1 MEKKKV
7 TFNVSEQL
15 YCEYKKALIDE
26 RTTPT
31 ADFAR
36 HMYDV
41 VEKAK
46 GKEAKGS
53 QEVEEG
59 L

>member
-7 TFNVSEQL
+7 TFNVDEEL
-15 YCEYKKALIDE
+15 YFEYKKALIDK
-26 RTTPT
+26 RTNPT

-46 GKEAKGS
+46 KLEQPKE
-53 QEVEEG
+53 EEEK
-59 L
+59 

>member
-7 TFNVSEQL
+7 TFTVDEEL
-15 YCEYKKALIDE
+15 YFEYKKVLIDK
-26 RTTPT
+26 RTNPT

-41 VEKAK
+41 VEKEKAK
-46 GKEAKGS
+46 KLEQSEETEGK
-53 QEVEEG
+53 
-59 L
+59 

>member
-7 TFNVSEQL
+7 TFNVNEEL
-15 YCEYKKALIDE
+15 YFEYKKVLIDK
-26 RTTPT
+26 RTNPT

-36 HMYDV
+36 HMKEV

-46 GKEAKGS
+46 QSKET
-53 QEVEEG
+53 EEK
-59 L
+59 

>member
-7 TFNVSEQL
+7 TFNVDEEL
-15 YCEYKKALIDE
+15 YFEYKKVLIDK
-26 RTTPT
+26 RTNPT

-41 VEKAK
+41 VKNAK
-46 GKEAKGS
+46 KLEQSEETEGK
-53 QEVEEG
+53 
-59 L
+59 

>member
-7 TFNVSEQL
+7 TFNVDEEL
-15 YCEYKKALIDE
+15 YFEYKKALIDK
-26 RTTPT
+26 RTNPT

-46 GKEAKGS
+46 KLEQPKEA
-53 QEVEEG
+53 EEK
-59 L
+59 

>member
-7 TFNVSEQL
+7 TFNVDEEL
-15 YCEYKKALIDE
+15 YFEYKKALIDK
-26 RTTPT
+26 RTNPT

-41 VEKAK
+41 VEKANAN
-46 GKEAKGS
+46 KEK
-53 QEVEEG
+53 EEK
-59 L
+59 

>member
-1 MEKKKV
+1 MLKKKV
-7 TFNVSEQL
+7 TFNVSEEL
-15 YCEYKKALIDE
+15 YFEYKKALIDK

-41 VEKAK
+41 VENAK
-46 GKEAKGS
+46 KEAESK
-53 QEVEEG
+53 EAEG
-59 L
+59 K

>member
-7 TFNVSEQL
+7 TFNVDEAL
-15 YCEYKKALIDE
+15 YFEYKKALIDK
-26 RTTPT
+26 RTNPT

-41 VEKAK
+41 VE
-46 GKEAKGS
+46 EAKK
-53 QEVEEG
+53 EKEG
-59 L
+59 K